1 MIYILQNQFMHIS
14 LMIMKYIKSILDQ
27 CQMFQFHNFFLK
39 LPQLA
44 RYVTTTSFNRYPC
57 PGIDG
62 MSESESYMLHVNPQE
77 ATAECG
83 QPEPKLFS

>member
-1 MIYILQNQFMHIS
+1 
-14 LMIMKYIKSILDQ
+14 
-27 CQMFQFHNFFLK
+27 
-39 LPQLA
+39 
-44 RYVTTTSFNRYPC
+44 
-57 PGIDG
+57 